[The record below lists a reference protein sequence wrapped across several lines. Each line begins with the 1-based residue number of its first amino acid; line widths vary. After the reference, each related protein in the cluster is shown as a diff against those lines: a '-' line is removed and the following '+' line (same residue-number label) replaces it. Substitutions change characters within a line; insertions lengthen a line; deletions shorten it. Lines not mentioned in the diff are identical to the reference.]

1 MVDTAQRSTPAYTV
15 KIGEFEMNI
24 PSGPYPNEYNE
35 DSGLG
40 QPNPTRISW
49 SKTYD
54 VAIHKI
60 PSPAWKTMQTSRKT
74 LWNLDID
81 FTILDKDNMEEI
93 ISIVNQNE
101 PVYVRTYFQSL
112 WMYIQSFSANAE
124 AGYVDSRWLC
134 TIKLIEV
141 ND

>member
-1 MVDTAQRSTPAYTV
+1 MVDTSQRSTPAFPV
-15 KIGEFEMNI
+15 KIGNFEMNI
-24 PSGPYPNEYNE
+24 PSGPYPPAYSEYN
-35 DSGLG
+35 GLG

-49 SKTYD
+49 SKQYD
-54 VAIHKI
+54 VAVHKI

-81 FTILDKDNMEEI
+81 FTILQEEHMDQI
-93 ISIVNQNE
+93 ISIVDQNE

-112 WMYIQSFSANAE
+112 WMYIQSFTANAE
-124 AGYVDSRWLC
+124 AGFVDSRWVC